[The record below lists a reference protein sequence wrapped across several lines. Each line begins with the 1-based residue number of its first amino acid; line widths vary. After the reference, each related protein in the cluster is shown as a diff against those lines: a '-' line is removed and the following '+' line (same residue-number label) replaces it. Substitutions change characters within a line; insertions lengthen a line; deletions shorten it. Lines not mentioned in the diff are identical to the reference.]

1 MNFAVLFEAQN
12 LALFGTGILTTLT
25 LLFAS
30 LVVGAVMA
38 LVFALLLT
46 GPWTPLRWLV
56 GAYTY
61 VIRGTPLLIQVYLIY
76 YGWVSWSGFKRAGT
90 ACGPGRTSRTRFFV
104 RCWPLP

>member
-46 GPWTPLRWLV
+46 ET
-56 GAYTY
+56 
-61 VIRGTPLLIQVYLIY
+61 
-76 YGWVSWSGFKRAGT
+76 T
-90 ACGPGRTSRTRFFV
+90 A
-104 RCWPLP
+104 PLPAHLSPRMIP